1 MLRIENK
8 HKRQKHPQHQVTPF
22 LEVFRVKESEKINI
36 LAIKDQVWPKRS
48 LKGHLIIIFVYFF
61 V

>member
-1 MLRIENK
+1 MSLHQN
-8 HKRQKHPQHQVTPF
+8 QVTPF